1 MFLGTMSVTI
11 EQADLGL
18 VTPQCPSKEAQDA
31 RLASLAG
38 KQRRGD
44 RLCRRIGGRLVDERI
59 PYQIRNRNLRIVLDC
74 HVPGH
79 RPDE

>member
-1 MFLGTMSVTI
+1 MSVII

-38 KQRRGD
+38 KRLLFVGGDFMYKSFAPPLVKQMQR
-44 RLCRRIGGRLVDERI
+44 
-59 PYQIRNRNLRIVLDC
+59 LRSRQAHCSEILLPGQVL
-74 HVPGH
+74 
-79 RPDE
+79 